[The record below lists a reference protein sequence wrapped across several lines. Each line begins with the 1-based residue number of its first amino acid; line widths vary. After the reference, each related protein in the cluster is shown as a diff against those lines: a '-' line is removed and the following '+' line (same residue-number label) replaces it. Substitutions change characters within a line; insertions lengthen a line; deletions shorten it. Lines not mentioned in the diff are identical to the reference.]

1 MNKTCHRPDR
11 QRGAALIVG
20 LVLLM
25 VLTLL
30 AVSTMRTSTL
40 ELAMAGN
47 AQFHEQATQ
56 LAETGIRDAINRINA
71 REIVPSPIDTW
82 LVDFTEVVAAPG
94 GGSDLGSYRI
104 TINYK
109 NCGEPPAGN
118 SAQIIK
124 ADYYEIE
131 STGMSTAR
139 NAKSVLRQG
148 FWIPRAATCA
158 TYTDHS

>member
-1 MNKTCHRPDR
+1 MNKTFNFPNR

-20 LVLLM
+20 LVLMM

-56 LAETGIRDAINRINA
+56 LAESGIKDAISRINA
-71 REIVPSPIDTW
+71 NEIHPNPRDTW
-82 LVDFTEVVAAPG
+82 LVDFTEVVDAPD
-94 GGSDLGSYRI
+94 GGSDIGRYNV

-109 NCGEPPAGN
+109 NCGDPPAGN
-118 SAQIIK
+118 STEIIK

-131 STGMSTAR
+131 STGLSSAR
-139 NAKSVLRQG
+139 NAKSILRQG
-148 FWIPRAATCA
+148 FWIQRPSACT
-158 TYTDHS
+158 T